1 MDRRT
6 FARAAFLGMG
16 ASLLTR
22 PESVATA
29 LPIAPPPRPVTTIGL
44 IADPH
49 HGLAPD
55 AAARLDTFMAA
66 VADRKPDLVMQ
77 LGDFC
82 HPPRAVKA
90 AADFLRAFEGFR
102 GPKYHVLGNH
112 DLDLARSKREILDAW
127 GVREAFY
134 SFDHG
139 GFHFAVLDCNFVK
152 DAGGAYAD
160 WTPGRR
166 YENRVHPDQL
176 DWLKADLEKTALPT
190 VVVSHQGF
198 GPKDSGGVVPNG
210 DDVRAVIAAARRGG
224 KGGRVVLCL
233 HGHNHLD
240 GATVVEGVHY
250 LQLNSASYLWVG
262 EEYGRMAPYSEPL
275 FAFLTLDPAG
285 TIRLTG
291 RAGAFRKPSPAD
303 RGYPNADKV
312 TASIADRVL
321 RFDPSGSR
329 QPGA

>member
-1 MDRRT
+1 MRTLDQPDRRG
-6 FARAAFLGMG
+6 FLRGAAGL
-16 ASLLTR
+16 A
-22 PESVATA
+22 VAGTA
-29 LPIAPPPRPVTTIGL
+29 AAAPTPPRPVTTIGL

-55 AAARLDTFMAA
+55 AATRLDAFMAA
-66 VADRKPDLVMQ
+66 VDRRKPDFIMQ

-82 HPPRAVKA
+82 HPPRAVPGA
-90 AADFLRAFEGFR
+90 AAFLKAFAGFR
-102 GPKYHVLGNH
+102 GPRYHVLGNH
-112 DLDLARSKREILDAW
+112 DLDLARNKREVLDAW

-152 DAGGAYAD
+152 GSGSTYAD
-160 WTPGRR
+160 WSPGRR
-166 YENRVHPDQL
+166 YENRIHPDQL
-176 DWLKADLEKTALPT
+176 DWLKADLAKTALPT

-198 GPKDSGGVVPNG
+198 GPKDAGGVVPNG
-210 DDVRAVIAAARRGG
+210 DEVRTAIAAANRGARDG
-224 KGGRVVLCL
+224 KVVLCL

-240 GATVVEGVHY
+240 GAAVVDGVHY

-262 EEYGRMAPYSEPL
+262 EEYGRMAPYSDPL

-285 TIRLTG
+285 TIRLAG
-291 RAGAFRKPSPAD
+291 RAGTFRKPTPAD
-303 RGYPNADKV
+303 RGYPNADRV

-321 RFDPSGSR
+321 RFDP
-329 QPGA
+329 PTAN